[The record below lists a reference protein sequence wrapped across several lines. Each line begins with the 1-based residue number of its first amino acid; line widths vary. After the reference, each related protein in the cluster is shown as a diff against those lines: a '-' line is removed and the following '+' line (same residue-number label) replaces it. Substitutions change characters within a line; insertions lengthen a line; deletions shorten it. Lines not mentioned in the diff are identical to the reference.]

1 MAKSKKI
8 NKKTI
13 LLISLLVIIISTGGW
28 YYIQSS
34 DSSFSQKWAPGKQ
47 QNTDYMSKVL
57 NRNWRPLGLLE
68 NPELKKYLAQPN
80 IFWAIRSGERHILN

>member
-1 MAKSKKI
+1 MMKPKKTKKKI
-8 NKKTI
+8 I
-13 LLISLLVIIISTGGW
+13 LLLSLLVIIISLGGW
-28 YYIQSS
+28 YYNRGS
-34 DSSFSQKWAPGKQ
+34 DSSPSHEWTQGKQ

>member
-1 MAKSKKI
+1 MIRKKEKRKI
-8 NKKTI
+8 I
-13 LLISLLVIIISTGGW
+13 LLLITLALIISTGGW
-28 YYIQSS
+28 YFVRSS
-34 DSSFSQKWAPGKQ
+34 NAFHSFEWSRGKQ

-68 NPELKKYLAQPN
+68 NPELKKYLAQPD